1 MAESDRD
8 LMLRVQAGEHSV
20 FAELVDRFRP
30 RLLRFA
36 SSKLGDRSLAEDLV
50 QEAFLAAFVS
60 RGTYNPTFA
69 FSTWIWTIVLNLCS
83 KAGRS
88 SREARWRQRQDDCQ
102 NCLQSHPCPAP
113 IPGAGVEEDRE
124 ELQQWLDQ
132 LPEAEADALRLR
144 FFGQLSFDE
153 IAAAMQSSVS
163 GAKVRV
169 RRGLDRLADLARAS
183 QEGVPSRGVSAA
195 GEGTVS
201 RGEP

>member
-1 MAESDRD
+1 
-8 LMLRVQAGEHSV
+8 MLRVQGGEHAL
-20 FAELVDRFRP
+20 FAELVNRFRP

-36 SSKLGDRSLAEDLV
+36 ASKLGDRSLAEDLV
-50 QEAFLAAFVS
+50 QDAFLAAFVS
-60 RGTYNPTFA
+60 RMTYNPAFA

-88 SREARWRQRQDDCQ
+88 PRENRWRKRQDDCHT
-102 NCLQSHPCPAP
+102 CLQQQPCPAP
-113 IPGAGVEEDRE
+113 LPGAGASEDRE
-124 ELQQWLDQ
+124 ELQQWLET

-144 FFGQLSFDE
+144 FFGALSFDE

-169 RRGLDRLADLARAS
+169 RRGLDRLAELARAS
-183 QEGVPSRGVSAA
+183 QDGVPVRGTSQSQ
-195 GEGTVS
+195 EGTVS